1 MSSDPDLRQRR
12 LDDDDHT
19 GSFARGLYSAFLI
32 YALGAVIVAMLW
44 IVATTAFVGAG
55 RMPSACAEVSRA
67 ECPAAVEEA
76 R

>member
-1 MSSDPDLRQRR
+1 MSADPDLRQRR
-12 LDDDDHT
+12 LDDDDDT

-32 YALGAVIVAMLW
+32 YALGAVIVWMLW
-44 IVATTAFVGAG
+44 IVATTAFAGAG

-67 ECPAAVEEA
+67 DCPAAVEEA

>member
-1 MSSDPDLRQRR
+1 MSGDPDLRQRR
-12 LDDDDHT
+12 LDDEDHT

-32 YALGAVIVAMLW
+32 YALSAVIIAMLW
-44 IVATTAFVGAG
+44 ILSTTAFAGAV
-55 RMPSACAEVSRA
+55 RVPAACAEVSRA